1 MRHCGEARA
10 PRDAAVGTRKR
21 VPVGSDLFVGACAW
35 IARPGNLEVLQWA
48 RENGCAWDRHT
59 CACAAEGGHLEVLQW
74 AHANGCPSDEQTCER
89 AARGGHLEV
98 IQWARANGF
107 PFDMVRCE
115 EAIESGIQDRNMFSS
130 SPSSQARNSSLAAE
144 LISRLREM

>member
-1 MRHCGEARA
+1 MGARERLPVGRVTRARA
-10 PRDAAVGTRKR
+10 RRRAGTSRCCSGHTR
-21 VPVGSDLFVGACAW
+21 TGAWRRSWRAS
-35 IARPGNLEVLQWA
+35 ARRAIGALEV
-48 RENGCAWDRHT
+48 
-59 CACAAEGGHLEVLQW
+59 V
-74 AHANGCPSDEQTCER
+74 
-89 AARGGHLEV
+89 
-98 IQWARANGF
+98 QWARANGF

>member
-21 VPVGSDLFVGACAW
+21 VPVGSDLFVGACA
-35 IARPGNLEVLQWA
+35 G
-48 RENGCAWDRHT
+48 
-59 CACAAEGGHLEVLQW
+59 AAEGGHLEVLQW

>member
-1 MRHCGEARA
+1 VLKWLHANGA
-10 PRDAAVGTRKR
+10 PWNEIT
-21 VPVGSDLFVGACAW
+21 CAW
-35 IARPGNLEVLQWA
+35 
-48 RENGCAWDRHT
+48 
-59 CACAAEGGHLEVLQW
+59 AAKYGHLEVLQW